1 MKKNLL
7 YLSLFCSM
15 LCLGTA
21 CSDDDAPTSDPDGN
35 EQPGSTDKTPIPT
48 TIAWEEVEKTVAILY
63 SRAEASIPVK
73 LNVARSGNSITE
85 AVTATGSALT
95 ADELTAYN
103 TQNGTNYTLM
113 PTDCYTL
120 ADPLEVE
127 SDITSQIMKIKLD
140 GIKITALP
148 NLSSTNYVLP
158 IRLSSADCDVKSGA
172 DIAIIKLT
180 IGTTPIFTL
189 GKEGNVGET
198 QEIVA
203 GLSSDILTEIPI
215 CLNVENRWESKVK
228 FVTEETKL
236 EELVAAYGNGATLLP
251 APYYTIGTDNTLA
264 FNAEDDKT
272 KDVTV
277 TVKSSAEGD
286 APTLK
291 NGTEYVLPIALS
303 ACEGMPFATDE
314 SKVVYLRYKVTTP
327 KLTLSAESSDVEV
340 INNGFGTAKL
350 KLALNTSYAG
360 EPFEITLATDNNNV
374 EPNETLLDDT
384 YYTLSTVSFTEGTEV
399 EYTFYINRINGDDKL
414 AVGDYVL
421 PIKVTTVTNDAI
433 PLSQEVIKF
442 NISIKDE
449 LIKQTLAGDML
460 STNNAANSKYARL
473 SVANL
478 ADGKYYHANDYS
490 DTWSTEWNWTHRTE
504 TEGSQDANT
513 GHDTTYGV
521 YVDIDVSTL
530 NLTTKAQIVLHAS
543 NKDATRNPKI
553 LQIYTSTK
561 TEGNNWTE
569 NGETIEKTFNGQF
582 PTTVPDGYGSSI
594 QVQEIKSHEMNISSD
609 IKRIRISFLYNQ
621 NGSALQTALDSNVR
635 ADELYLYGY

>member
-236 EELVAAYGNGATLLP
+236 KELVAAYGNGATLLP

-360 EPFEITLATDNNNV
+360 EPFEITLATDNNV
-374 EPNETLLDDT
+374 EPNETLLDDK

-399 EYTFYINRINGDDKL
+399 EYAFDINRINGDDKL

-421 PIKVTTVTNDAI
+421 PIKVTTVTNNAI
-433 PLSQEVIKF
+433 SPSQEVIKF
-442 NISIKDE
+442 NISVKNKLTE
-449 LIKQTLAGDML
+449 QTLTGDML
-460 STNNAANSKYARL
+460 STNNAANSKWARL

-478 ADGKYYHANDYS
+478 ADGKYHHNSDFS
-490 DTWSTEWNWTHRTE
+490 DTWSTEWNWKDRGND
-504 TEGSQDANT
+504 EGSTDPQT
-513 GHDTTYGV
+513 GHDATYGV

-543 NKDATRNPKI
+543 NKDATRNPKT
-553 LQIYTSTK
+553 LQIYTSTE
-561 TEGNNWTE
+561 TEGNNWTK
-569 NGETIEKTFNGQF
+569 NGEIIEKTFNGQF
-582 PTTVPDGYGSSI
+582 PTTVPDGYGSNI
-594 QVQEIKSHEMNISSD
+594 QVQEIKSHEMNIFSD